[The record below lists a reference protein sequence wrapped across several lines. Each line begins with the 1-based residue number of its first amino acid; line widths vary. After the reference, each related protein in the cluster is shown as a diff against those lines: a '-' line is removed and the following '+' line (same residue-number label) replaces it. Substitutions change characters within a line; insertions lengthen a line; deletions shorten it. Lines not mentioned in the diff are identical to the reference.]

1 MKEPSVLLGHILDSI
16 EFIES
21 FTKGVD
27 FESFSQ
33 NVEKQDA
40 VQRRSEI
47 IGEAVKNLPSELKEN

>member
-1 MKEPSVLLGHILDSI
+1 MKEPSVLLGHILDCI

-21 FTKGVD
+21 FTENVD

-40 VQRRSEI
+40 V
-47 IGEAVKNLPSELKEN
+47 